1 MGLTSL
7 PPIWTMSANIL
18 LFFYDGKTTGIY
30 ESFDHW
36 KFFKTN
42 IYELVEDGN
51 FIRSSCGEGLK
62 KYVCKHSIAM
72 SIKFKGLEIL
82 DLAK

>member
-1 MGLTSL
+1 MTAPLSTDLKSNVKKYL
-7 PPIWTMSANIL
+7 Q
-18 LFFYDGKTTGIY
+18 GKTTGIY

-72 SIKFKGLEIL
+72 SIK
-82 DLAK
+82 